1 MFRGLAEVN
10 WTRLLEPFFLEI
22 DMRLFCVVLWVSLAW
37 FSVASFGQDFEIAM
51 PMNLTFTMGDG
62 SGQPITL
69 MAVPG
74 MMSPEP
80 DNLVSTPRVANDLQ
94 LVDSQRQDLKNE
106 LARIKEKFQP
116 RIDAVMKRLKPE
128 ASAEEQKDAHK
139 ELEKLGAEKN
149 AEIRET
155 IDRILFPFQRQR
167 LVQIAAQAR
176 LNNNGAGAF
185 DADEFAK
192 ELKLT
197 DEQKKELA
205 KAQEAMGKKLQ
216 DEYRRLRIKLQRE
229 AVESV
234 LTKSQREKL
243 AEMLGDD
250 LAEEK
255 PNDKGKEN
263 GLPERK

>member
-1 MFRGLAEVN
+1 MKRCVMF
-10 WTRLLEPFFLEI
+10 LLMSL
-22 DMRLFCVVLWVSLAW
+22 VSFTAPSL
-37 FSVASFGQDFEIAM
+37 GQDFEIAM
-51 PMNLTFTMGDG
+51 PSNLTFTIGDP

-80 DNLVSTPRVANDLQ
+80 DNLVSTPRVASDLQ
-94 LVDSQRQDLKNE
+94 LVDSQRQELKDE
-106 LARIKEKFQP
+106 LVRIKDKYQP
-116 RIDAVMKRLKPE
+116 RIEAARKRVTPD
-128 ASAEEQKDAHK
+128 ASADEHTEVNK
-139 ELEKLGAEKN
+139 ELKKIAAEKDT
-149 AEIRET
+149 EIRES

-176 LNNNGAGAF
+176 LNQSGAGALNS
-185 DADEFAK
+185 DEFAK

-205 KAQEAMGKKLQ
+205 KAQEAMGKKLN

-250 LAEEK
+250 LGEEK
-255 PNDKGKEN
+255 PNDKSGDH
-263 GLPERK
+263 PASVRK

>member
-1 MFRGLAEVN
+1 
-10 WTRLLEPFFLEI
+10 
-22 DMRLFCVVLWVSLAW
+22 MRQLVVVLLLSLA
-37 FSVASFGQDFEIAM
+37 SFTAPSLGQDIEVAM
-51 PMNLTFTMGDG
+51 PMNLTFTMGGDDG
-62 SGQPITL
+62 GQPITF

-106 LARIKEKFQP
+106 LARIKDKYQP
-116 RIDAVMKRLKPE
+116 RIEAAMKRLQPE
-128 ASAEEQKDAHK
+128 ASADEQSGAQK
-139 ELEKLGAEKN
+139 ELQKIGEEKN
-149 AEIRET
+149 KEIRES

-176 LNNNGAGAF
+176 LNNNGAGALHSE
-185 DADEFAK
+185 EFAK

-197 DEQKKELA
+197 EEQKKELA
-205 KAQEAMGKKLQ
+205 KAQKALGKKLQ
-216 DEYRRLRIKLQRE
+216 EEYRRLRIKLQRE

-255 PNDKGKEN
+255 PTDKN
-263 GLPERK
+263 GDNPKSSRK